1 MKTSIETLQPILRS
15 LRMGGMAE
23 SLPMRIM
30 LARKGETDHLQF
42 LSELVEDEMNRRA
55 GRLQKRRLSAA
66 KIPSMKTLEDF
77 DWTFN
82 PRVPRRLIQELSSG
96 QFVHEKRDV
105 LFVGPPGVGK
115 THLCCALAQSAVAAG
130 WKTLWKNAFDLA
142 DDLVRT
148 DRPTCCTTAFDPGR
162 IRNEVAAGHRY
173 GRYSGSHPQAPRN
186 DIHRGGHQPA
196 CRGLGSLPG

>member
-1 MKTSIETLQPILRS
+1 
-15 LRMGGMAE
+15 
-23 SLPMRIM
+23 M

-130 WKTLWKNAFDLA
+130 WKTLWKNALIWPTIWCA
-142 DDLVRT
+142 QEKPT
-148 DRPTCCTTAFDPGR
+148 DGA
-162 IRNEVAAGHRY
+162 N
-173 GRYSGSHPQAPRN
+173 
-186 DIHRGGHQPA
+186 
-196 CRGLGSLPG
+196 